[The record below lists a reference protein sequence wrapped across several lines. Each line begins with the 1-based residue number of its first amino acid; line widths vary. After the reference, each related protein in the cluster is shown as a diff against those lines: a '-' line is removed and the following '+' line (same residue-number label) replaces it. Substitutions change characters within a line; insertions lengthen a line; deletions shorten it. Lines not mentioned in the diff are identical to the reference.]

1 MDATLPTNSRAT
13 TFDIRWGDE
22 REEVGEFRL
31 VGEADGVEMIAED
44 TGEKAVGLLESNGRG
59 AGLVCLTEI
68 IFFGVVIT

>member
-44 TGEKAVGLLESNGRG
+44 TGENRP
-59 AGLVCLTEI
+59 
-68 IFFGVVIT
+68 